1 MEITLPVSIG
11 EALDKLTI
19 LDIKIEKISDER
31 KIDCQKEYIVLDSS
45 LKNYREQYSYFY
57 KLLREINLEI
67 WNLQDK
73 FHGKQISGEEAGIL
87 CKQILDENDRRFRVK
102 AKLNT
107 ICSSNLREQKGYA
120 KKRAFVYTHLGL
132 GDMFWMNGA
141 VRYLSTCYDEL
152 IVVCKEKYRENIALM
167 YSDDPTIKL
176 FCLPGEQLI
185 PPFPAAKWFN
195 TAEIMTMYA
204 CGYHIPNPRIY
215 EFPFCFYDDMGLPRE
230 YMKQYFHTPT
240 VSGSEE
246 LYKTISANQSSYVVI
261 HQQSQNKTIG
271 IWEKLYQEDP
281 ETLLL
286 DLNVNHYPP
295 GHRYYELAQLVL
307 GKPLLHYKTLLENA
321 RELHMIESSVYCMAS
336 QLNLSKVSKKFCY
349 EAFEESNLRLG
360 VFETGTL

>member
-31 KIDCQKEYIVLDSS
+31 KNDCEKEFAVLDSS
-45 LKNYREQYSYFY
+45 LKQYRERYSYFY

-67 WNLQDK
+67 WNLQDR
-73 FHGKQISGEEAGIL
+73 FHGKELSSEEAGKI
-87 CKQILDENDRRFRVK
+87 CKQILEENDRRFRVK

-141 VRYLSTCYDEL
+141 VRYLSTCYDEIL
-152 IVVCKEKYRENIALM
+152 LVCKEKYRNNVSLM

-176 FCLPGEQLI
+176 FCLPGEQLL
-185 PPFPAAKWFN
+185 PPFPAATWYKKDE
-195 TAEIMTMYA
+195 EIMMYA

-215 EFPFCFYDDMGLPRE
+215 EFPFCFYDDMNLPRE
-230 YMKQYFHTPT
+230 FQKKYFHIPT
-240 VSGSEE
+240 LPEANQ
-246 LYKTISANQSSYVVI
+246 LYKQFENTPYILI
-261 HQQSQNKTIG
+261 HQQSQNKRIPL
-271 IWEKLYQEDP
+271 WEKLNHEQP

-286 DLNVNHYPP
+286 DLNDNHYPP
-295 GHRYYELAQLVL
+295 EHKFYELAQRVL
-307 GKPLLHYKTLLENA
+307 NVPLLHYKTLMENA
-321 RELHMIESSVYCMAS
+321 KEIHMIESSIYCMAS
-336 QLNLSKVSKKFCY
+336 HLDLSKVSKKLCY
-349 EAFEESNLRLG
+349 EAFDNSNLRMG
-360 VFETGTL
+360 VFETGIL